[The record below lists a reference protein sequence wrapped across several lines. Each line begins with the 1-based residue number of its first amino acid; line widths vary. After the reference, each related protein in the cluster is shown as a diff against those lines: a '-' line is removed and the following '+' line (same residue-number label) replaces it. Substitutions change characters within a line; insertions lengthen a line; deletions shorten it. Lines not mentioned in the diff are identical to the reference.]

1 MVKNGIIGRSIICGS
16 SSIASAKVAA
26 PRIVPCSSK
35 WVIAGKKEKDFK

>member
-1 MVKNGIIGRSIICGS
+1 MVKYGIISRSIICA

-35 WVIAGKKEKDFK
+35 WVIAGKKEKDLK

>member
-1 MVKNGIIGRSIICGS
+1 MVENGIIGRSIIYA

-35 WVIAGKKEKDFK
+35 WDEKDLK

>member
-1 MVKNGIIGRSIICGS
+1 MKKNICICSIICA
-16 SSIASAKVAA
+16 SSIASAKAVA

>member
-1 MVKNGIIGRSIICGS
+1 MVENGIISRSIICAS
-16 SSIASAKVAA
+16 SKASVKAAA

>member
-1 MVKNGIIGRSIICGS
+1 MVENGIIGRSIICA

-35 WVIAGKKEKDFK
+35 WVIAGKKEKDLK